1 MEKEERLYKSH
12 PILFSILIAL
22 LIGTVGTFLCFFKV
36 EKSVDAEE
44 MTTAALTGVLVAA
57 FFVYPFVLTCY
68 EGLNLYLESRQ
79 RADKWQCIGFDMLV
93 LFLGISYELLYMM
106 IVKEIELFSDW
117 QVQLSN
123 TAKHAAVY
131 TQSLPT
137 LIAICVIAFAGYLVL
152 TFVPLRK
159 MPPLVVVLSMSAMYL
174 GTFVPIFLMIQMYHR
189 EELVDL
195 YLMLLPLNS
204 ILIAARTT
212 LKKVREWETFPM
224 EKARIF
230 RNPLL
235 NFCDSVLKNAR
246 LWPLLAF
253 VLMFPLLGIL
263 IMILLLFGQAPDSVI
278 KAWTETSDWNLSRR
292 QAPQNLYY
300 DEHYLCTVAA
310 GGHSKVVKPQRLGIR
325 HGHEVIVNR
334 QLCIANAFE
343 QVLEER
349 MPRVHRRV
357 RSFYDTYGFPI
368 AKLIHNRFAAD
379 LIYFLMK
386 PLEWLFLIVLYLVD
400 VHPEDRI
407 AVQYTGKSC
416 TEVLNG

>member
-106 IVKEIELFSDW
+106 IVKEIEFFSDW

-123 TAKHAAVY
+123 TTRHVAVY
-131 TQSLPT
+131 TQALPT
-137 LIAICVIAFAGYLVL
+137 LIAICAIAFAGYLVL

-174 GTFVPIFLMIQMYHR
+174 GTFVPFFLMIQMYHR
-189 EELVDL
+189 EDLMDL
-195 YLMLLPLNS
+195 YLLLLPLNC

-212 LKKVREWETFPM
+212 LKKVREWEALPM

-230 RNPLL
+230 RNPFL

>member
-106 IVKEIELFSDW
+106 IVKEIEFFSDW

-123 TAKHAAVY
+123 TTRHAAVY
-131 TQSLPT
+131 TQALPT
-137 LIAICVIAFAGYLVL
+137 LIAICAIAFAGYLVL

-174 GTFVPIFLMIQMYHR
+174 GTFVPFFLMIQMYHR
-189 EELVDL
+189 EDLMDL
-195 YLMLLPLNS
+195 YLLLLPLNC

-212 LKKVREWETFPM
+212 LKKVREWEALPM

-230 RNPLL
+230 RNPFL

>member
-253 VLMFPLLGIL
+253 VLMFPLIGIL

-349 MPRVHRRV
+349 MPRFHRKV